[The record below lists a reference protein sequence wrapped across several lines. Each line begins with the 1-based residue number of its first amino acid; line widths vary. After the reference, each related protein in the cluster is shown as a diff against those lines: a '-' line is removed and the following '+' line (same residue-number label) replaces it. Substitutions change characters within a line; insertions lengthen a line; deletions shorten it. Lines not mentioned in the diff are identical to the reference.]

1 MRIKRISSINQRAS
15 LLLRGARAQSRQQQT
30 RPSRTRRPKNF
41 RQRSARQSS
50 CQQINFRNAAGN
62 GDHLLPVAIIERRS
76 HAPRQSEFHLRAQCG
91 KVGGHGRV
99 NCQRPKASSQSSLFV
114 RLEEFSATP
123 PRLSIARLLS
133 PLAGPVS
140 HFDTLPANTCCI
152 FRPDEGFYWRHPLPL
167 ISGRQPKLIAKPPRA
182 AFNAATG
189 SRDRPKGD
197 KWKSVRAY
205 VSAPSK
211 FLLRCNP
218 PSRWSATMV
227 NTTSP
232 AD

>member
-1 MRIKRISSINQRAS
+1 MWIKRIASINQRAS
-15 LLLRGARAQSRQQQT
+15 FFLCRARAQSRKQQARQ
-30 RPSRTRRPKNF
+30 SRTRRSKNF
-41 RQRSARQSS
+41 RQRPPRTSS
-50 CQQINFRNAAGN
+50 VQKNNFRNAAGN

-99 NCQRPKASSQSSLFV
+99 NCQRPKASSRYSLFV
-114 RLEEFSATP
+114 RLEEFSTTP

-197 KWKSVRAY
+197 KWKLVQAC
-205 VSAPSK
+205 VSAPLK

-218 PSRWSATMV
+218 PSRSSAT
-227 NTTSP
+227 TASITSP